1 MSNYQIFTQ
10 TKTVLMYREKPKE
23 TYYNDQDMFVDL
35 DQSSGGYPCRAD
47 MLKAHDFKTAEAA
60 AKYDKKG
67 EFIIGE
73 LTITGTVAVD
83 EKQDSIRAIANK
95 ELQEKE
101 LRRQQYEQLRKEFE

>member
-1 MSNYQIFTQ
+1 MKTFTQ

-73 LTITGTVAVD
+73 LTITGTVVVD
-83 EKQDSIRAIANK
+83 ERIDSIRQLKVVSKK
-95 ELQEKE
+95 EHDKE
-101 LRRQQYEQLRKEFE
+101 LRRQQYEQLKKEFE